1 MHTDLPES
9 AARDD
14 QIVAQIAQHQG
25 SLYAYILSMLFR
37 RQDALD
43 VLQETNMVLW
53 RKRDQ
58 APVGPEFLP
67 WACRV
72 ASFETLEYKRKYSRD
87 RHFFSDSMIANLA
100 ESTLV
105 AAVEHDARITALQ
118 QCVKRLS
125 DRSRDLLLQRYDR
138 CQGVAEIAESS
149 SQSVAAVAQAL
160 YRIRQ
165 RLLSCVQ
172 KAIALES

>member
-25 SLYAYILSMLFR
+25 ALYAYILSLLFR

-53 RKRDQ
+53 RKREQ
-58 APVGPEFLP
+58 APVGAEFLP

-72 ASFETLEYKRKYSRD
+72 ASFEVLEYKRKFSRD

-100 ESTLV
+100 ETTV
-105 AAVEHDARITALQ
+105 TAAVDHDARIQALQ
-118 QCVKRLS
+118 HCVQRLS
-125 DRSRDLLLQRYDR
+125 ERSRDLLLERYDR
-138 CQGVAEIAESS
+138 CQGVAEIAERS